1 MSNPKTTDINDSV
14 TTESDSS
21 STKEESSDFTD
32 WLDQEVDKLHV
43 PDNVTDVSTAV
54 QYMTSGKKE
63 ERRQR
68 MVRLI
73 DKLLQ
78 EVKKH
83 DK

>member
-14 TTESDSS
+14 TTESDSP

-63 ERRQR
+63 ERSQR

>member
-1 MSNPKTTDINDSV
+1 MSNPKTTDINYSV
-14 TTESDSS
+14 TTESDSP

-32 WLDQEVDKLHV
+32 WLDQEVDKLQV